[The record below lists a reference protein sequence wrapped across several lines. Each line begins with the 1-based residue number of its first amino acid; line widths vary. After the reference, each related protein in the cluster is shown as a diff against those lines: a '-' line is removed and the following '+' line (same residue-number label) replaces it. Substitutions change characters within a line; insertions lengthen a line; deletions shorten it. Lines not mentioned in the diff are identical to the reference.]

1 MKNILMILL
10 MVGGILH
17 AHQLPKSKNRA
28 RRALDKKLHAAQYQI
43 AQYEIQKQICSMA

>member
-1 MKNILMILL
+1 
-10 MVGGILH
+10 MVGGMLY
-17 AHQLPKSKNRA
+17 HQPKSKNRA